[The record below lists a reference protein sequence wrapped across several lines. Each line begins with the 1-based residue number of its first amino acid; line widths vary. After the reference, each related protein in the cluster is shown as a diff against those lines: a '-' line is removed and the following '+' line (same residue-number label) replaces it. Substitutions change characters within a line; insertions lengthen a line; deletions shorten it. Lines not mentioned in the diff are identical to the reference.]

1 MEESRDPRANSVT
14 VTVVGDHSHLY
25 VSAQPADKEGK
36 RVKPLGVWGMQFVCC
51 RATMDHRK
59 TTLFP
64 LCCCL

>member
-1 MEESRDPRANSVT
+1 MEARRDLRAKSVT

-36 RVKPLGVWGMQFVCC
+36 RVKPSGVWGMQFVQC
-51 RATMDHRK
+51 RAIMDHRK